1 MEPLSPVARPR
12 RGLVLHLLLLVLV
25 ALGPGAVSKV
35 ISLVT
40 STVTW
45 PLTRELRFEDN
56 RYEIFNTELLLL
68 YILVVMGL
76 NLVMQTGVISIGHS
90 ALFALGAYT
99 TALGMTKGGWSL
111 WLGLVV
117 AAALCAVVGAVLALP
132 ALRLGVFTL
141 AMVTVGY
148 AFVVEDFIFEW
159 RTFTGG
165 GDATR
170 GVKMPAE
177 FSTLEDYYW
186 LLVIVVVVGYFV
198 VHNLL
203 RSPFGRGSVAVAENP
218 VAAQS
223 LGINPYPVKLRAF
236 IVSSVFAGVAGGLY
250 GPLLGFVAPE
260 SFTANLAI
268 LFLLMV
274 LFGGSGTLG
283 GPIVG
288 AILLF
293 RIPLEVE
300 RVASQPGE
308 WSLLVY
314 GVVLIV
320 SVFLVPRGLMSA
332 WWKLRAFVVRQV
344 RRRPAETGEVSPPDL
359 DAILGISQGSV
370 DVAPGT
376 PLMQAVEVTKNL
388 GGVQALAGLDL
399 TLKAGT
405 VHALIGPNGSGKTT
419 FLNAV
424 SGYLANDGG
433 QIELFGSSVAGTPVY
448 RRSRSGLARTFQTPY
463 VFEGITC
470 LENVLVALDSRRS
483 QLLPLYAV
491 RWPLARREERTQYAK
506 ALSLLTAVGLASRAH
521 DLAGDLPPGQRRLLE
536 LARVLAMSPKA
547 VLMDEPAAGLSQ
559 PEIDDLVRVINVLR
573 TAGLG
578 VLLVEHHVDMVLALA
593 DEVTVI
599 DFGRVIAKGTPTEV
613 QRDPAVIEA
622 YLGSSQLFDH
632 HDGDTAMVSTDAQ
645 EDDR

>member
-1 MEPLSPVARPR
+1 MEPLSPVNQPR
-12 RGLVLHLLLLVLV
+12 RGMALHVVILLML

-35 ISLVT
+35 ISLIT
-40 STVTW
+40 SIVTW

-68 YILVVMGL
+68 YMIVVLGL

-117 AAALCAVVGAVLALP
+117 AAVLCAAVGTLLALP
-132 ALRLGVFTL
+132 SLRLGVFTL

-159 RTFTGG
+159 RSFTGG

-170 GVKMPAE
+170 GVKLPAE
-177 FSTLEDYYW
+177 FSELEDYYW
-186 LLVIVVVVGYFV
+186 LLVIVLVVGYFI

-283 GPIVG
+283 GPIIG

-293 RIPLEVE
+293 RIPIEVE

-332 WWKLRAFVVRQV
+332 WWKLRAFVIRQV
-344 RRRPAETGEVSPPDL
+344 RRKPAEPAAVVSPDF
-359 DAILGISQGSV
+359 DAILEICQGST
-370 DVAPGT
+370 AASAGT
-376 PLMQAVEVTKNL
+376 DLVRAEAVTKNL

-424 SGYLANDGG
+424 SGYLTNDGG
-433 QIELFGSSVAGTPVY
+433 SIELFGSSAAGSPVY
-448 RRSRSGLARTFQTPY
+448 RRSRAGLARTFQTPY

-483 QLLPLYAV
+483 QSLPLYAI
-491 RWPLARREERTQYAK
+491 RWPFARREERRHYSRAV
-506 ALSLLTAVGLASRAH
+506 ALLTAVGLEARAH

-536 LARVLAMSPKA
+536 LARVLALSPKA

-599 DFGRVIAKGTPTEV
+599 DFGRVIAKGVPAEI
-613 QRDPAVIEA
+613 QRNPAVIEA
-622 YLGSSQLFDH
+622 YLGSTQLFEPAQ
-632 HDGDTAMVSTDAQ
+632 GDEVMATVDRQ
-645 EDDR
+645 EDER

>member
-1 MEPLSPVARPR
+1 MEPLSPVARPK
-12 RGLVLHLLLLVLV
+12 RGIALHLVILALL
-25 ALGPGAVSKV
+25 ALGPGSVSKV
-35 ISLVT
+35 ISLIT
-40 STVTW
+40 SIVTW

-68 YILVVMGL
+68 YLIVVMGL

-111 WLGLVV
+111 WLGLAVSAV
-117 AAALCAVVGAVLALP
+117 LCAAVGAVLALP

-177 FSTLEDYYW
+177 FSSLEDYYW
-186 LLVIVVVVGYFV
+186 LLVIVVAVGYFIA
-198 VHNLL
+198 HNLL
-203 RSPFGRGSVAVAENP
+203 RSPFGRGSVAVAGNP

-288 AILLF
+288 AVLLF

-314 GVVLIV
+314 GVVLII

-344 RRRPAETGEVSPPDL
+344 RRRTSEPPAVGSPDFE
-359 DAILGISQGSV
+359 AILAISQGSV

-376 PLMQAVEVTKNL
+376 DLVRAVEVTKNL
-388 GGVQALAGLDL
+388 GGVQALAGLNL
-399 TLKAGT
+399 TLKAGS

-424 SGYLANDGG
+424 SGYLTNDGG
-433 QIELFGSSVAGTPVY
+433 QIELFGAPTAGSPVY
-448 RRSRSGLARTFQTPY
+448 RRSRAGLARTFQTPY

-470 LENVLVALDSRRS
+470 LENVLVALDARRS
-483 QLLPLYAV
+483 HGLPLYAI
-491 RWPLARREERTQYAK
+491 RWPLARREERRHYDK
-506 ALSLLTAVGLASRAH
+506 ACSLLAAVGLGSRAH

-536 LARVLAMSPKA
+536 LARVLALSPKA

-559 PEIDDLVRVINVLR
+559 PEIDDLVQVINVLR
-573 TAGLG
+573 AAGLG

-599 DFGRVIAKGTPTEV
+599 DFGRVIAKGAPADV

-622 YLGSSQLFDH
+622 YLGSSQLFDAPPSH
-632 HDGDTAMVSTDAQ
+632 EVLSSTEGG
-645 EDDR
+645 EDNR

>member
-1 MEPLSPVARPR
+1 MEPLSPVNQPR
-12 RGLVLHLLLLVLV
+12 RGMALHVVILLVL

-40 STVTW
+40 SIVTW

-68 YILVVMGL
+68 YMIVVLGL

-117 AAALCAVVGAVLALP
+117 AAILSAAVGALLALP
-132 ALRLGVFTL
+132 SLRLGVFTL

-159 RTFTGG
+159 RSFTGG

-177 FSTLEDYYW
+177 FSELEDYYW
-186 LLVIVVVVGYFV
+186 LLVIVLVVGYFI

-283 GPIVG
+283 GPIIG

-332 WWKLRAFVVRQV
+332 WWKLRAFVIRQV
-344 RRRPAETGEVSPPDL
+344 RRKPVEPAAVVPPDF
-359 DAILGISQGSV
+359 DVILEICQGSTT
-370 DVAPGT
+370 ASAGT
-376 PLMQAVEVTKNL
+376 DLVRAEAVTKNL

-424 SGYLANDGG
+424 SGYLTNDGG
-433 QIELFGSSVAGTPVY
+433 SIELFGSSAAGSPVY
-448 RRSRSGLARTFQTPY
+448 RRSRAGLARTFQTPY

-483 QLLPLYAV
+483 QSLPLYAI
-491 RWPLARREERTQYAK
+491 RWPFARREERRHYAR
-506 ALSLLTAVGLASRAH
+506 AVALLTAVGLEARAH

-536 LARVLAMSPKA
+536 LARVLALSPKA

-599 DFGRVIAKGTPTEV
+599 DFGRVIAKGAPAEV
-613 QRDPAVIEA
+613 QRNPAVIEA
-622 YLGSSQLFDH
+622 YLGSTQLFEPPQ
-632 HDGDTAMVSTDAQ
+632 GDEVMAAMDRQ
-645 EDDR
+645 EDEG

>member
-1 MEPLSPVARPR
+1 MEPLSPVARPK
-12 RGLVLHLLLLVLV
+12 RGIALHLLALVVL
-25 ALGPGAVSKV
+25 ALGPGVVSKV

-40 STVTW
+40 SIVTW

-56 RYEIFNTELLLL
+56 RYEIFNTQLLLL
-68 YILVVMGL
+68 YIIVVMGL

-99 TALGMTKGGWSL
+99 TALGMTKAGWSL
-111 WLGLVV
+111 WLGLLV
-117 AAALCAVVGAVLALP
+117 AALLSAAVGAVLALP

-148 AFVVEDFIFEW
+148 AFVIEDFIFEW

-177 FSTLEDYYW
+177 FSELEDYYW
-186 LLVIVVVVGYFV
+186 LLILVVIVGYFV

-203 RSPFGRGSVAVAENP
+203 RSPFGRGSVAVAENQ

-223 LGINPYPVKLRAF
+223 LGISPYPVKLRAF
-236 IVSSVFAGVAGGLY
+236 IVSSVFAGIAGGLY

-288 AILLF
+288 AVLLF

-332 WWKLRAFVVRQV
+332 WWKLRAFVVRQF
-344 RRRPAETGEVSPPDL
+344 RRGVPEAAVVPSPDL
-359 DAILGISQGSV
+359 DAILAISKDS
-370 DVAPGT
+370 
-376 PLMQAVEVTKNL
+376 VEVAAGTALVRAEGVSKNL

-399 TLKAGT
+399 TLKAAS

-424 SGYLANDGG
+424 SGYLTNDGG
-433 QIELFGSSVAGTPVY
+433 QIELFGASTAGVPVY
-448 RRSRSGLARTFQTPY
+448 RRSRAGLARTFQTPY

-483 QLLPLYAV
+483 QTLALYAI
-491 RWPLARREERTQYAK
+491 RWPLARREERRQYAR
-506 ALSLLTAVGLASRAH
+506 AISLLEAVGLGARAH

-559 PEIDDLVRVINVLR
+559 PEIDDLVKVINVLR
-573 TAGLG
+573 VAGLG

-599 DFGRVIAKGTPTEV
+599 DFGRVIAKGTPSEV

-622 YLGSSQLFDH
+622 YLGSSQLFDQGS
-632 HDGDTAMVSTDAQ
+632 GDEALTTSDAT

>member
-1 MEPLSPVARPR
+1 MEPLSPVDRPR
-12 RGLVLHLLLLVLV
+12 RGIAIHLV
-25 ALGPGAVSKV
+25 ALVVLLLGPGAVSKI

-40 STVTW
+40 SVVTW

-56 RYEIFNTELLLL
+56 RYEIFNTELLLI
-68 YILVVMGL
+68 YIVVVLGL
-76 NLVMQTGVISIGHS
+76 NLVMQTGVLSIGHS

-99 TALGMTKGGWSL
+99 TALGMTKADWSL
-111 WLGLVV
+111 WVGLVV
-117 AAALCAVVGAVLALP
+117 SAVLCAAVGAVLALP
-132 ALRLGVFTL
+132 SLRLGVFTL

-148 AFVVEDFIFEW
+148 AFVVEDLIFEW

-170 GVKMPAE
+170 GVRMPAE

-186 LLVIVVVVGYFV
+186 LLVIVVVIGYFV

-203 RSPFGRGSVAVAENP
+203 RSPFGRGSTAVAENP

-283 GPIVG
+283 GPIIG

-320 SVFLVPRGLMSA
+320 SVFVVPRGLMSA
-332 WWKLRAFVVRQV
+332 WWKLRALVARLI
-344 RRRPAETGEVSPPDL
+344 RRGVAASGEVSGPDF
-359 DAILGISQGSV
+359 DAILTMSGA
-370 DVAPGT
+370 APGSSD
-376 PLMQAVEVTKNL
+376 PQVVMRAESVTKNL

-399 TLKAGT
+399 TLRSGT

-424 SGYLANDGG
+424 SGYLTHDSGE
-433 QIELFGSSVAGTPVY
+433 IELFGDPTGRSPVF
-448 RRSRSGLARTFQTPY
+448 RRSRAGLARTFQTPY

-470 LENVLVALDSRRS
+470 LENVLVALDSRRRCS
-483 QLLPLYAV
+483 LASYSV
-491 RWPLARREERTQYAK
+491 RWPTSRREEREHYRRAE
-506 ALSLLTAVGLASRAH
+506 SLLGAVGLEARAH
-521 DLAGDLPPGQRRLLE
+521 ELAGDLPPGQRRLLE
-536 LARVLAMSPKA
+536 LARVLALSPRA

-559 PEIDDLVRVINVLR
+559 SEIDDLVRVIEVLR
-573 TAGLG
+573 SAGLG
-578 VLLVEHHVDMVLALA
+578 ILLVEHHVDMVLALA

-599 DFGRVIAKGTPTEV
+599 DFGRVIARGTPAEV
-613 QRDPAVIEA
+613 QHDPLVIEA
-622 YLGSSQLFDH
+622 YLG
-632 HDGDTAMVSTDAQ
+632 TAPVAAPIAADAEAVG
-645 EDDR
+645 ED